1 MGGGA
6 LRTVGLSC
14 DNYFCVWHCE
24 KMSEQT
30 VTEFTFFVD
39 AELFGLG
46 GYESAALAAD
56 ESDLHEAGV
65 YNVDIPR
72 GFGSDLGDRIPVRV
86 TGTARGLK
94 FYARLLSLKDP
105 MQLEELERVRAAALA
120 RDDQ

>member
-1 MGGGA
+1 
-6 LRTVGLSC
+6 
-14 DNYFCVWHCE
+14 
-24 KMSEQT
+24 MSDQT

-65 YNVDIPR
+65 FKVDIPR

-86 TGTARGLK
+86 TGTALGLK

-105 MQLEELERVRAAALA
+105 LQLEELERVRSAALS
-120 RDDQ
+120 RQDDR

>member
-1 MGGGA
+1 
-6 LRTVGLSC
+6 
-14 DNYFCVWHCE
+14 
-24 KMSEQT
+24 MSEQT

-46 GYESAALAAD
+46 GYESSALAAD
-56 ESDLHEAGV
+56 ETDLHESGV

-86 TGTARGLK
+86 TATARGLK

-105 MQLEELERVRAAALA
+105 LQLEELERVRSAALS
-120 RDDQ
+120 RSDDR

>member
-1 MGGGA
+1 
-6 LRTVGLSC
+6 
-14 DNYFCVWHCE
+14 
-24 KMSEQT
+24 MSEQT

-46 GYESAALAAD
+46 GYESSALAAD
-56 ESDLHEAGV
+56 ETDLHESGV

-86 TGTARGLK
+86 TATARGLK

-105 MQLEELERVRAAALA
+105 MQLEELERVRSAALS
-120 RDDQ
+120 RQEDC